1 MRASVLAALLLI
13 SCAPAQQPAPLSGGI
28 HAADIRRHQE
38 FLGSPD
44 LEGRGPGTEGS
55 RKASDY
61 IAARLKEW
69 GFTPAGT
76 DGGWFQP
83 FGEGRRNVA
92 ALRPGRSDEYVVVGA
107 HYDHLGKKGNTVFPG
122 ADDNAS
128 GSSTVLDVAEGV
140 GRASLSRSVL
150 FLWFDAE
157 ENRLEGSRWWTDHP
171 TLPMEKCFAMVNV
184 DMIGRN
190 DTAKV
195 YCGVQKDKTKA
206 PVYPRLA
213 AALKEVEAAYGP
225 PFDWTEFDP
234 YIQRSDHWPFMQK
247 GVPALF
253 FTGGM
258 HADYHKEGDR
268 LEKINFDKEERVG
281 KIVASLLESLANRS
295 EPLK

>member
-1 MRASVLAALLLI
+1 MRSLIPAAVLFAC
-13 SCAPAQQPAPLSGGI
+13 CAQAQDSGGLAGGI

-38 FLGSPD
+38 FLGSPE

-55 RKASDY
+55 RKASEY
-61 IAARLKEW
+61 IVARVKEW
-69 GFTPAGT
+69 GYTPAGT
-76 DGGWFQP
+76 DGGWYQP

-92 ALRPGRSDEYVVVGA
+92 AFHKGTSDEYVVVGA
-107 HYDHLGKKGNTVFPG
+107 HYDHLGKKGDMVFPG

-140 GRASLSRSVL
+140 GKAALSRGVL
-150 FLWFDAE
+150 FLWFDGE
-157 ENRLEGSRWWTDHP
+157 ENRLEGSHWWASHP
-171 TLPMEKCFAMVNV
+171 TLPIEACFAMVNV

-190 DTAKV
+190 ETSKV
-195 YCGVQKDKTKA
+195 YCGVQKTKA
-206 PVYPRLA
+206 KEPVYPKLA
-213 AALKEVEAAYGP
+213 SVMKQVEATYGP
-225 PFDWTEFDP
+225 PFDWSEFDP
-234 YIQRSDHWPFMQK
+234 YIQRSDHWPFMEK

-268 LEKINFDKEERVG
+268 LEKINFEKEERVG
-281 KIVASLLESLANRS
+281 KIIAALLEKLANRS

>member
-1 MRASVLAALLLI
+1 VKRFLPALVLLLSCSPQELPRPLAA
-13 SCAPAQQPAPLSGGI
+13 GVR
-28 HAADIRRHQE
+28 AADIRKHQE
-38 FLGSPD
+38 FLGSAE
-44 LEGRGPGTEGS
+44 LEGRGPGTAGS

-61 IAARLKEW
+61 IAARLRDW
-69 GFTPAGT
+69 GFEPAGT

-83 FGEGRRNVA
+83 FGDGRRNIA
-92 ALRPGRSDEYVVVGA
+92 ALRPGRSDEYVAVGA
-107 HYDHLGKKGNTVFPG
+107 HYDHLGRRGEAVFPG

-128 GSSTVLDVAEGV
+128 GTSTVLDVAEGV
-140 GRASLSRSVL
+140 SRAALGRGVL

-157 ENRLEGSRWWTDHP
+157 ENQLEGSRWWSEHP
-171 TLPMEKCFAMVNV
+171 TRPLAKCFAMVNV

-195 YCGVQKDKTKA
+195 YCGLQKWPSKE
-206 PVYPRLA
+206 PVYPKLA
-213 AALKEVEAAYGP
+213 SALKEVEAVYGP

-234 YIQRSDHWPFMQK
+234 YLKRSDHWPFMEK

-258 HADYHKEGDR
+258 HPDYHKEGDR
-268 LEKINFDKEERVG
+268 LEKINFEKEERVG
-281 KIVASLLESLANRS
+281 RIVAALVEKLANRS

>member
-1 MRASVLAALLLI
+1 MRSPVLAVLLLI
-13 SCAPAQQPAPLSGGI
+13 SCAPSPQAAPLANGI
-28 HAADIRRHQE
+28 HEAEIRKFQE

-61 IAARLKEW
+61 IAAHLKEW
-69 GFTPAGT
+69 GLTPAGT

-107 HYDHLGKKGNTVFPG
+107 HYDHLGRKGDAVFPG

-128 GSSTVLDVAEGV
+128 GTSTVLDVAESAS
-140 GRASLSRSVL
+140 RASLGRSVL
-150 FLWFDAE
+150 FVWFDAE
-157 ENRLEGSRWWTDHP
+157 ENRLEGSRWWTEHP
-171 TLPMEKCFAMVNV
+171 TLPIGKCFAMVNV

-190 DTAKV
+190 ATSKV
-195 YCGVQKDKTKA
+195 FCGVQKDKAKE

-213 AALKEVEAAYGP
+213 SALKEVEAAYGP

-234 YIQRSDHWPFMQK
+234 YIQRSDHWPFMEK
-247 GVPALF
+247 GVPSLF

-268 LEKINFDKEERVG
+268 LEKINFEKEERVG
-281 KIVASLLESLANRS
+281 KIVATLLESLSNRS
-295 EPLK
+295 DPLK